1 MNLFLGV
8 TDPDWFRFVR
18 DISPPEVNFWRPGGQ
33 GFSALD
39 PGEPFLYKLK
49 APFNAIAGGGFF
61 VRFTQLPLTLAWDVF
76 GVKNGASD
84 FRSFAQKI
92 RGLRGDGDR
101 NPHIG
106 CIILTAPFFFERE
119 SWIEVPSSFA
129 KNIVSGKIYDLIS
142 GDGRRLWNE
151 ARHRLDADD
160 ADVAAVSGDRTPSP
174 GRVAE
179 DLAEYGSEYVAR
191 NRLGQSGFR
200 AVVTDAYDRRCAF
213 TGEKTLP
220 ALQASHI
227 KPYSESGPH
236 RVENGLLLRADL
248 HQLFDRG
255 YVTITQNHR
264 IEVSRRIKEEFDN
277 GDAYLSLH
285 GRRLQTL
292 PQAPSDRP
300 ADSFITHHQDEIY
313 VG

>member
-8 TDPDWFRFVR
+8 TDPDWYRFVR
-18 DISPPEVNFWRPGGQ
+18 DVSPPEVNFWRPGGQ

-39 PGEPFLYKLK
+39 PGEPFLFKLK
-49 APFNAIAGGGFF
+49 SPFNAIAGGGFF

-76 GVKNGASD
+76 GLKNGASD

-92 RGLRGDGDR
+92 RGLRSDGDR

-106 CIILTAPFFFERE
+106 CIILTAPFFFDRGN
-119 SWIEVPSSFA
+119 WIDVPNSFA
-129 KNIVSGKIYDLIS
+129 KNIVSGKTYDLTS
-142 GDGRRLWNE
+142 GDGRQLWNE
-151 ARHRLDADD
+151 ARRRLG
-160 ADVAAVSGDRTPSP
+160 ADVDAVSDNRAPTPS
-174 GRVAE
+174 RVAE

-236 RVENGLLLRADL
+236 RVENGLLLRADI

-255 YVTITQNHR
+255 YMTITQSHR
-264 IEVSRRIKEEFDN
+264 IEVSRRIEEEFDN

-285 GRRLQTL
+285 GQRLQTL
-292 PQAPSDRP
+292 PQDPSDCP
-300 ADSFITHHQDEIY
+300 ADSFVTHHQEKIY

>member
-8 TDPDWFRFVR
+8 TDPDWYRFVR
-18 DISPPEVNFWRPGGQ
+18 DISPPEVNFWRPSGQ
-33 GFSALD
+33 RFSALD
-39 PGEPFLYKLK
+39 PGEPFLFKLK
-49 APFNAIAGGGFF
+49 SPFNAIAGGGFF

-76 GVKNGASD
+76 GSKNGASD
-84 FRSFAQKI
+84 FRSFARKI
-92 RGLRGDGDR
+92 HGLRGDGDR
-101 NPHIG
+101 NPYIG
-106 CIILTAPFFFERE
+106 CIILTAPFFFDRGN
-119 SWIEVPSSFA
+119 WIDVPSSFA
-129 KNIVSGKIYDLIS
+129 KNIVSGKTYDLTS
-142 GDGRRLWNE
+142 GDGRQLWNE
-151 ARHRLDADD
+151 ARRRLGADAD
-160 ADVAAVSGDRTPSP
+160 AVSDDRAPTP

-236 RVENGLLLRADL
+236 RVENGLLLRADI

-255 YVTITQNHR
+255 YMTITQSHH
-264 IEVSRRIKEEFDN
+264 IEVSRRIKEEFEN

-285 GRRLQTL
+285 GQRLQTL
-292 PQAPSDRP
+292 PQDPSDCP
-300 ADSFITHHQDEIY
+300 ADSFVTHHQDEIY